1 MAQAVNATRMEL
13 LNRKRRIVTARR
25 GHKLL
30 KEKRDGLMKSFMDI
44 IRQAKILRKDVE
56 ETTTLIFNKYLSA
69 ISVMNPAQVESALAL
84 PKDSVEVDISIKN
97 IMSVRVPVFEPKFTE
112 VNKQPYSLTET
123 SAEIDTA
130 YILLKDNIKKLFELA
145 QIEKTAELMSIEIEA
160 TRRRVNALEHV
171 LIPDLE
177 TTIKY
182 IQMKL
187 DEMERSNLTIL
198 MKVKDMLE
206 AQALQQ

>member
-1 MAQAVNATRMEL
+1 MAKAVNATRMEL
-13 LNRKRRIVTARR
+13 LSRKRRIVTARR

-44 IRQAKILRKDVE
+44 IKRARDLRKDVE
-56 ETTTLIFNKYLSA
+56 EITTLIFNKYLSA
-69 ISVMNPAQVESALAL
+69 ISVMNPTEVENAIAM
-84 PKDSVEVDISIKN
+84 PKESVEVDIEIKN
-97 IMSVRVPVFEPKFTE
+97 IMSVKVPVFKPVFKE

-123 SAEIDTA
+123 SAELDTA
-130 YILLKDNIKKLFELA
+130 YILLKENIEKLLELA
-145 QIEKTAELMSIEIEA
+145 EIEKEAELMSIEIEA

-177 TTIKY
+177 ETIKY

-206 AQALQQ
+206 AQAE